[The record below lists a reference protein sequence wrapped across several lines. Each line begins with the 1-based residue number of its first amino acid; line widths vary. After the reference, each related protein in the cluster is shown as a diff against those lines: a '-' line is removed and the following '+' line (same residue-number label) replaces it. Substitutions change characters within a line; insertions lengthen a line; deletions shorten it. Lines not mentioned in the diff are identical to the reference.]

1 MKALYLLPLILIGCD
16 RSGDALIPQPN
27 GDFDAVIEIGE
38 LGVMTPAK
46 LSEFRSSGGGAKAW
60 CDASLAD
67 YDERLCY
74 YGILGQAPAGTQG
87 GATFTFKGT
96 GREVCVVVDPEAVF
110 WNQAVAAVRP
120 TREFRYP
127 DVEEDDGDIDLFGG
141 LSSYYTGSPGLE
153 VGNFRGYYTDSQG
166 NQVEIEY
173 GECVQNSQY
182 TAGSHAGRAAPEFCT
197 MDTNNRIG
205 VEYTMVLE
213 SFSIPLDDGALG
225 FGVVVLEGSC
235 ADYVINECTL
245 YGESLVANRDDQ
257 GQVQRDDLGDPL
269 ASARDCSVQL
279 EQAACDEQLL
289 QFCCLYPDMCGEDPP
304 DNVCRSVET
313 QLEGFCSDPE
323 TSKYCCD

>member
-1 MKALYLLPLILIGCD
+1 
-16 RSGDALIPQPN
+16 
-27 GDFDAVIEIGE
+27 
-38 LGVMTPAK
+38 
-46 LSEFRSSGGGAKAW
+46 
-60 CDASLAD
+60 
-67 YDERLCY
+67 
-74 YGILGQAPAGTQG
+74 
-87 GATFTFKGT
+87 
-96 GREVCVVVDPEAVF
+96 
-110 WNQAVAAVRP
+110 
-120 TREFRYP
+120 
-127 DVEEDDGDIDLFGG
+127 
-141 LSSYYTGSPGLE
+141 
-153 VGNFRGYYTDSQG
+153 
-166 NQVEIEY
+166 
-173 GECVQNSQY
+173 
-182 TAGSHAGRAAPEFCT
+182 